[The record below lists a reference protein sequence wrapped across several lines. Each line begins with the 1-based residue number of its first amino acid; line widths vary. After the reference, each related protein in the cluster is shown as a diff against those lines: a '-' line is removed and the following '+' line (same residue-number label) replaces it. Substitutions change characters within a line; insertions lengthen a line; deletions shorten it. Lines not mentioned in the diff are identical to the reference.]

1 VTVHDRT
8 FDPDT
13 MKRMLDFMYDGEY
26 SVHSDG
32 TPTKMCVLTH
42 LFCYAIG
49 DNYVAK
55 NLSDYALAKFDEAL
69 LAITPKDFG
78 ELVGVIG
85 SQTDALLVHRSLRNA
100 AFARLDE
107 LAENKSFVNVI
118 GGKHLLVQKDEDN
131 GETVYRNLQA
141 AIQLATFSANLF
153 RSANQTKSRTATE
166 NARLS
171 RKLEETLDVVEL
183 FRRQVIRSSTSL
195 HKSEDAHGTATEAIK
210 AALNEAQQAKK
221 ELFKVTGQSY
231 LMSQDLKSTKLKL
244 AEVEDQAAS
253 AAQALKLAKSKL
265 AEVEKQATKTKLEL
279 ELLQNEG
286 RNNRQASVGLGKS
299 NPDAATS
306 LKQREQQLEHL
317 MSTSKGDQRRAS
329 LLQKQAEEEKRK
341 ASQDQVRYQEL
352 QSQLLRESEQIKPLL
367 EDANEEV
374 QRLLAENKILREQ
387 AKENTAA
394 SFNQAVQQHREEMQG
409 ELSQVKREL
418 AEANKETQRLMA
430 ETKARR
436 DKGKEN
442 SALLL
447 NQATASSEYSLFQ
460 QKTSHAQQVN
470 TLHHSTQQVHDLQA
484 ELNRANLWNFTMQ
497 RTIDDLHD
505 IILNDARD
513 GKSAPSVS

>member
-1 VTVHDRT
+1 VKVRDRT
-8 FDPDT
+8 FDKDT

-26 SVHSDG
+26 GVHVDG
-32 TPTKMCVLTH
+32 TPTKMTVLIH

-49 DNYVAK
+49 EEYDAK
-55 NLSDYALAKFDEAL
+55 SLSDHALLKFDEAL
-69 LAITPKDFG
+69 LAVTPKDFA
-78 ELVGVIG
+78 ELVGAIA
-85 SQTDALLVHRSLRNA
+85 SQTEASPVHRSLRNA
-100 AFARLDE
+100 AFSRLDE

-118 GGKHLLVQKDEDN
+118 GGKHLAVTLKQKDRDN

-141 AIQLATFSANLF
+141 AIQLATFSANIF
-153 RSANQTKSRTATE
+153 RAANQAKSRTATE
-166 NARLS
+166 SARLS
-171 RKLEETLDVVEL
+171 RKLEETLDTVEL
-183 FRRQVIRSSTSL
+183 FRRQVVLSSTSL
-195 HKSEDAHGTATEAIK
+195 HKSEDAHGIATDAIK

-221 ELFKVTGQSY
+221 ELFKVSGQSF
-231 LMSQDLKSTKLKL
+231 LMSQDLKSTKL
-244 AEVEDQAAS
+244 
-253 AAQALKLAKSKL
+253 KL

-286 RNNRQASVGLGKS
+286 RNNRQALGGLVKS
-299 NPDAATS
+299 NTDAATS
-306 LKQREQQLEHL
+306 LKQREQQLENL
-317 MSTSKGDQRRAS
+317 MNSSKGDQRRAS

-352 QSQLLRESEQIKPLL
+352 HLQLLGESEQTKPLL
-367 EDANEEV
+367 EDANQEV
-374 QRLLAENKILREQ
+374 KRLLAKNKILREQ

-409 ELSQVKREL
+409 ELSQVRREL

-442 SALLL
+442 SAILLS
-447 NQATASSEYSLFQ
+447 QAPASSEHSLSQ
-460 QKTSHAQQVN
+460 DKASHAQQVN

-497 RTIDDLHD
+497 RTIGDLHN
-505 IILNDARD
+505 IILNDPRN
-513 GKSAPSVS
+513 GKPAPKMP